1 MTMRCVTFINA
12 DMGPGLPSS
21 LRVRGARIEA
31 LGESPRPGELVVNLE
46 GDRLVPGL
54 INAHDHLQLNS
65 FTLPDYGRRYR
76 NASEWIAD
84 FNARMVGSPGFET
97 GRAIARDERLLH
109 GALKNL
115 LSGVTT
121 VAHHDAL
128 YPLLTS
134 AAFPIQVLQSYGWSH
149 SLQID
154 REEGVRDSYRR
165 TPADCPW
172 IIHAAEGV
180 DDSAA
185 GEFDCL
191 EALGCLKPNT
201 LLVHGVALDGARR
214 ARLAAVGAG
223 LIWCPTSNLRLFGAT
238 AEVTDL
244 VSRGRVA
251 LGSDSR
257 LTGGRDLLEE
267 LHVAR
272 EVTGLDEHTLESLV
286 TEAGARL
293 LRLGDRGVLRAGAR
307 ADLLVL
313 PARLPLSRAARRD
326 IRLIMLGGNM
336 CCGDRDLAEV
346 MLAGSQH
353 HEVWIDGRAKL
364 VGARLG
370 ALLDSAAAL
379 ETGLESSAAAGRA
392 A

>member
-1 MTMRCVTFINA
+1 MRCVTFINA

-31 LGESPRPGELVVNLE
+31 LGESPGPGELVVNLE

-65 FTLPDYGRRYR
+65 FALPDYGRRYR

-84 FNARMVGSPGFET
+84 FNARMVGSPGFEAA
-97 GRAIARDERLLH
+97 RAIERDERLLH

-134 AAFPIQVLQSYGWSH
+134 ATCPTQALQNYGWSH
-149 SLQID
+149 SLEID
-154 REEGVRDSYRR
+154 GEESVRDSYRR
-165 TPADCPW
+165 TRADWPW

-185 GEFDCL
+185 GEFDRL
-191 EALGCLKPNT
+191 EALGCLEPNT

-214 ARLAAVGAG
+214 ARLAAAGAG

-238 AEVTDL
+238 ADVTDL

-257 LTGGRDLLEE
+257 LTGGLDLLEE
-267 LHVAR
+267 VRVAR
-272 EVTGLDEHTLESLV
+272 EVTGFDDQTLESLV
-286 TEAGARL
+286 TEAAARL
-293 LRLGDRGVLRAGAR
+293 LRLTDRGVLRTGAR

-313 PARLPLSRAARRD
+313 PARLPLSRATRKD

-336 CCGDRDLAEV
+336 CCGARDLAEV
-346 MLAGSQH
+346 MLPRSQRS
-353 HEVWIDGRAKL
+353 EIRIDGCAK
-364 VGARLG
+364 VVTARLG
-370 ALLDSAAAL
+370 MLLGSIGAR
-379 ETGLESSAAAGRA
+379 ESGLEPADTAGRA